1 MDDFRL
7 LVRKLL
13 SLVGMR
19 HELAFTSLFSF
30 ALGGL
35 TQAGDSVVPRQQ
47 FKESTSYPFIFKA
60 ESYLASRGPL
70 PMRFASAG
78 PSCETRR
85 PPAPPV
91 VAKGEATTEP
101 SVSPAKPPAEPQS
114 EPAPASTTP
123 AEATPKREQ
132 PDFSKVPDEVLDFFK
147 NTEGRP
153 VRRAYLFDPIFQPV
167 TPDDLP
173 KSKATSQQK

>member
-1 MDDFRL
+1 
-7 LVRKLL
+7 
-13 SLVGMR
+13 MR
-19 HELAFTSLFSF
+19 HDLA
-30 ALGGL
+30 L
-35 TQAGDSVVPRQQ
+35 TLLLPILLCGMARAGDPVVPRKQ
-47 FKESTSYPFIFKA
+47 FRESSAYPFVFKP
-60 ESYLASRGPL
+60 ESYLTGRGPL

-78 PSCETRR
+78 PSCEARR

-91 VAKGEATTEP
+91 LAKSEATSETP
-101 SVSPAKPPAEPQS
+101 VPGAKPPGEQPAEPV
-114 EPAPASTTP
+114 PAPSAHVEASQ
-123 AEATPKREQ
+123 KREA